1 MRVLLISA
9 NTELINMPVL
19 PLGTAYIAAA
29 ADAAGHEVRM
39 LDLMAQDKDIR
50 IILEEAVRD
59 FSPRV
64 IGISVRNID
73 DQCMEN
79 TKFLLEPVKAIVAEC
94 RSLSDV
100 PIVLGGPGYSIFPKS
115 ALAYLKADMGI
126 QGEGEKSFVM
136 LLERL
141 EQQADF
147 SDIPGLWLPEIGLR
161 EKVCRSK
168 DMDDFPSPLPNIH
181 LSLPPALKDDEIWIP
196 FQTRRGCPMNCSY
209 CSTASIEG
217 RIMRSHSPQ
226 RAVESLSGYVS
237 AGFSHFF
244 FVDNTFNFPAGY
256 AEELCERIIAEG
268 LNISWRC
275 ILYPHK
281 TAERLIGKMAKAG
294 CREVSMGCESGSEQI
309 LRQMNKRFSIEDVR
323 RISGLLKQ
331 HGIHQMGFLL
341 LGGPGETRETAEQ
354 SLCFI
359 ESLEPE
365 AVKISRGIRI
375 YPYTALSR
383 IAVGEGRIAS
393 DEDLLFPEF
402 YMAQGLKD
410 WLKKTVSDRAAGR
423 PNWII

>member
-9 NTELINMPVL
+9 NTEVINMPVL

-29 ADAAGHEVRM
+29 ADAAGHEVKM
-39 LDLMAQDKDIR
+39 LNLMAQQKDTR
-50 IILEEAVRD
+50 TLLEEAIRD

-73 DQCMEN
+73 DQYMET
-79 TKFLLEPVKAIVAEC
+79 TKFLLEPVKAIVAVC
-94 RSLSDV
+94 RSLTEV

-141 EQQADF
+141 EQHADI
-147 SDIPGLWLPEIGLR
+147 SDIPGLWLPETGLGKKACPSR
-161 EKVCRSK
+161 HL
-168 DMDDFPSPLPNIH
+168 DDFHSPLPNIH
-181 LSLPPALKDDEIWIP
+181 LSLPPALKDEEIWIP

-217 RIMRSHSPQ
+217 RIMRGHSPR
-226 RAVESLSGYVS
+226 RAVESLRGYVE
-237 AGFSHFF
+237 AGFRHFF

-256 AEELCERIIAEG
+256 AEELCGRIIAEDM
-268 LNISWRC
+268 NISWRC

-281 TAERLIGKMAKAG
+281 TAERLIGKMARAG
-294 CREVSMGCESGSEQI
+294 CREVSLGCESGSAQI
-309 LRQMNKRFSIEDVR
+309 LRQMNKRFSLEDVR
-323 RISGLLKQ
+323 RISGVLKQ

-365 AVKISRGIRI
+365 AVKVSRGIRI
-375 YPYTALSR
+375 YPYTTLSQ
-383 IAVGEGRIAS
+383 IAVREGRIAS
-393 DEDLLFPEF
+393 DEDLLFPKF
-402 YMAQGLKD
+402 YMTQGLEE
-410 WLKKTVSDRAAGR
+410 WLKQTVTERAKGR